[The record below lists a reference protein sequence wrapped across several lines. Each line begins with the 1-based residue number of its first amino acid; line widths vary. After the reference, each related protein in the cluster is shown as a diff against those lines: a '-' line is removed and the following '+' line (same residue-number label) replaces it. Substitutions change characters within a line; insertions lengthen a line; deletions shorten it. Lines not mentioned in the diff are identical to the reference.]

1 MPRSKRSVGRRTR
14 TKKLFADTKGFW
26 GARSK
31 LRKTATQAQL
41 KAASYAY
48 RDRKN
53 RKREFRRL
61 WIQRI
66 NAAARLHDFS
76 YSRLIHGLDLAGVE
90 IDRKQLS
97 ELAIHDPSAFEAVVG
112 VARDAIAAQA

>member
-1 MPRSKRSVGRRTR
+1 
-14 TKKLFADTKGFW
+14 LFSDTKGFW

-41 KAASYAY
+41 KAAQYAY

-66 NAAARLHDFS
+66 NAAARTHGFS
-76 YSRLIHGLDLAGVE
+76 YSRLMHGLSVAGVE
-90 IDRKQLS
+90 LDRKQLS
-97 ELAIHDPSAFEAVVG
+97 ELAINDPSAFEAIVG
-112 VARDAIAAQA
+112 VARTALDA